1 MQSAILIFVIV
12 IMTLADRVSANVI
25 LSGPDNFVLTIDG
38 ECPGQVRLGWEG
50 ATPDRRMALLYA
62 DTTGGYVLPHWCDGT
77 QTGLSTRNLRLVA
90 VLRSGAQGRG
100 TRAGQAASQ
109 FCGGYLQMI
118 VKDGYPCTTSN
129 VVQIPQ

>member
-1 MQSAILIFVIV
+1 MRGAFVAAVFAAVACLSAARGSGAQLVI
-12 IMTLADRVSANVI
+12 S
-25 LSGPDNFVLTIDG
+25 IDG

-109 FCGGYLQMI
+109 LCGGYLQMI